1 MNGKS
6 TGQQF
11 FTEAIRKY
19 QPLVVFCGHMH
30 EYSGFKKMNN
40 GKTIIV
46 NPGDAGQGKYAIVEF
61 TDNRA
66 EKIRVIMRK

>member
-30 EYSGFKKMNN
+30 EYSGMKKLH
-40 GKTIIV
+40 GVPVV
-46 NPGDAGQGKYAIVEF
+46 NPGNAEKGKYAVVEIEEK
-61 TDNRA
+61 
-66 EKIRVIMRK
+66 EKIKTKFSL